1 MKFILLSVFITT
13 IHLIYSQTSE
23 NIVTLTTS
31 GTGKTIE
38 EAKNNALRSA
48 IEQAFGA
55 FISSKTE
62 ILNDQIVSDQITS
75 VSSGNIQSFEIRSQE
90 KLSDQLYGITIYSV
104 VSVDKLISF
113 VQSKGVSVE
122 IKGGLFAANVKQQML
137 NEKAEVEALLQL
149 IGNIH
154 EPLQNS
160 FNYVIKSLDPIS
172 TDDNNLNWN
181 IPIEV
186 NALTNENFVSCSKY
200 LFNSLKAL
208 SLSTDE
214 VSQYKTMNKTVFP
227 ISITF
232 ENTSYTFNYRKIQS
246 IYILQSLADNFN
258 LFYDEQFVITWGDSA
273 KGYFGNK
280 FPNDNKKQQ
289 FKVFERSNSSINAR
303 TNDPKSYYYCV
314 INLPPI
320 STVTKSFIGG
330 HHCSLQELEK
340 LSGFSV
346 ASRGVVSKFGFGGF
360 ICYESEGY
368 RVGIEMNSQNPQIVD
383 SVYIDGAGYL
393 GGLKKGD
400 ILKSI
405 NGVNI
410 DASSN
415 FSELVQKSQSADKTS
430 TFKVQRGEELITF
443 QILPIKK
450 KSYLVMLPFTY
461 GWSNFEQAVSIC
473 EALRFGG
480 FNDWKLPTYAQM
492 NYMNQQIFN
501 RGYGNFIDGD
511 RRYGAASEFYWCQKG
526 SSHNCLE
533 INRSKDWHSNPDYLD
548 NIERREMNFNTETST
563 GFFLPIRVVDVIL
576 D

>member
-13 IHLIYSQTSE
+13 IHLIYSQTAE

-137 NEKAEVEALLQL
+137 NETAEVEAMLQL
-149 IGNIH
+149 IGNVH

-160 FNYVIKSLDPIS
+160 FDYTIKSSDPVS
-172 TDDNNLNWN
+172 TDDNNLNWS
-181 IPIEV
+181 IPLV
-186 NALTNENFVSCSKY
+186 VTASTNVNFVSCSKY
-200 LFNSLKAL
+200 LFNTLKAL
-208 SLSTDE
+208 SLSSDE

-246 IYILQSLADNFN
+246 IYVLQSLADNFN
-258 LFYDEQFVITWGDSA
+258 LFYDEQFQITWGDATRSYTG
-273 KGYFGNK
+273 KQFS
-280 FPNDNKKQQ
+280 NDNKK
-289 FKVFERSNSSINAR
+289 KRYLIFERSNSSIEAAYA
-303 TNDPKSYYYCV
+303 DPKSYFHCV

-320 STVTKSFIGG
+320 NTVTKSFVGS
-330 HHCSLQELEK
+330 HSCTLQELEN

-346 ASRGVVSKFGFGGF
+346 ASLGVVSKFGFGGF
-360 ICYESEGY
+360 IFYETESY
-368 RVGIEMNSQNPQIVD
+368 RIDIQMNEQNPQIID
-383 SVYIDGAGYL
+383 SVYLDGAGYL

-400 ILKSI
+400 TLKSI

-415 FSELVQKSQSADKTS
+415 FSELLQRSPSADKAS
-430 TFKVQRGEELITF
+430 KFQVQRGTEVITL

-450 KSYLVMLPFTY
+450 KTYLVMLPLTY
-461 GWSNFEQAVSIC
+461 GWSNYEQA
-473 EALRFGG
+473 ALISKGLRSGG

-492 NYMNQQIFN
+492 NYMHQVICN
-501 RGYGNFIDGD
+501 RGFGNFLDGD
-511 RRYGAASEFYWCQKG
+511 RRYGAVSEFYWCQKG
-526 SSHNCLE
+526 SGHTCLE

-563 GFFLPIRVVDVIL
+563 GFFIPIRVVDVIL